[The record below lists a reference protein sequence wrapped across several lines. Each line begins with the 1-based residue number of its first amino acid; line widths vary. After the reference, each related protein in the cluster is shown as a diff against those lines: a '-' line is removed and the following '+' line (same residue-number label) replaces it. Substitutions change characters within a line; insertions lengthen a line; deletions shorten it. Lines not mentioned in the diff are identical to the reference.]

1 MATTDHLLRARGP
14 RGGAGPSPASA
25 APASPP
31 APAHVA
37 AALALALALALAVAV
52 TVFGALLLVTPHSET
67 LEAVWWLAGF
77 GVVAPLAALG
87 ARRLLASARSPT
99 QRSALTA
106 AAACT
111 WPALAGLLLLVRAT
125 GPLPASLLLVA
136 LAPAPLLAGSRRL
149 SALAERPG
157 ARRLAA
163 LAAGAAG
170 LLGVAAF
177 LPVATRRADVIVL
190 ALPLLALAS
199 LTGLAARGRSLDP
212 RLRLALGII
221 VPVLLALLAWDVSF
235 QPLASHQDFYLGPAN
250 EIRHGRFMLVDDY
263 SQYGVTVI
271 YFLSALLA
279 PLPFGFGTFVLV
291 LGILTAVVTAC
302 VYLTLRVATGSL
314 ALAACG
320 TFTALMASSIATIG
334 RSTQYPSTGFLRFGV
349 PWLLVCA
356 LVLAY
361 RREKPARVPLACAYA
376 LVAAAAIWSFETAF
390 YTFATFAAAVIAAA
404 WTLPDGR
411 RLRSATAQLA
421 AGAASAALAVAAFVT
436 ATELGRGRPP
446 DLGGYLD
453 FLRVYSV
460 DGFGQ
465 LPVPGW
471 SLGFVMGALCVASLV
486 GVWGIV
492 ALARGSELA
501 RPSTVVPLAA
511 LSTFAA
517 VSLTYFLGRSHPN
530 NLTNV
535 APPFVALLTLWIAL
549 ALRAWRRDRD
559 PVAGTGVLLA
569 ALCAIVLVAQQLP
582 QLVVKAPDSALAAIA
597 DGASGGPGLLQ
608 RLRLLAD
615 EPVIDP
621 RTPPVEQLVRT
632 HVPATAP
639 LLVAVE
645 PAVATETLIRL
656 DRSDVLPIGTPEQDG
671 LPRARREALVR
682 DAARVPCGAYVVTQ
696 SAPMTGP
703 GRVLL
708 RSVVAQLRHLHPF
721 IAVARGAGYALFRL
735 GCTPA

>member
-1 MATTDHLLRARGP
+1 V
-14 RGGAGPSPASA
+14 
-25 APASPP
+25 
-31 APAHVA
+31 HVA
-37 AALALALALALAVAV
+37 AALALALALVLAPAVAA
-52 TVFGALLLVTPHSET
+52 FAAILLVTPHSET
-67 LEAVWWLAGF
+67 LEAIWWLAGF
-77 GVVAPLAALG
+77 GVVAPLAAVG
-87 ARRLLASARSPT
+87 ARRLLASARSPA

-106 AAACT
+106 AAACV
-111 WPALAGLLLLVRAT
+111 WPALAGTLVLVRAA
-125 GPLPASLLLVA
+125 GPLPASLLLLA
-136 LAPAPLLAGSRRL
+136 LTPAPLLAGRRRL
-149 SALAERPG
+149 GALAERPG

-163 LAAGAAG
+163 LAAWATG

-190 ALPLLALAS
+190 ALPLLALAA
-199 LTGLAARGRSLDP
+199 LIGLAARGRSLDP
-212 RLRLALGII
+212 RIRLALGIL

-279 PLPFGFGTFVLV
+279 LLPFGFGSFVLV

-302 VYLTLRVATGSL
+302 VYLTLRVATRSL
-314 ALAACG
+314 TLAACG

-361 RREKPARVPLACAYA
+361 RREQPARVPLGCAYA
-376 LVAAAAIWSFETAF
+376 LVGLAAIWSFETAF
-390 YTFATFAAAVIAAA
+390 YTVATYAAAAVAAA
-404 WTLPDGR
+404 WTQPEGR
-411 RLRSATAQLA
+411 RLRSAGAQLA
-421 AGAASAALAVAAFVT
+421 AGAAAALLAIATFVT
-436 ATELGRGRPP
+436 ATELWRGRAP
-446 DLGGYLD
+446 DLGGYVA

-471 SLGFVMGALCVASLV
+471 SLGFVMGALCMASLV
-486 GVWGIV
+486 AVWGIV

-501 RPSTVVPLAA
+501 RPPTVVPLAT
-511 LSTFAA
+511 LSAFAA

-535 APPFVALLTLWIAL
+535 APPFVALLTLWTAL
-549 ALRAWRRDRD
+549 ALRAWTRGRD
-559 PVAGTGVLLA
+559 PVARAGVLLA
-569 ALCAIVLVAQQLP
+569 SLCAIVLVAQQLP
-582 QLVVKAPDSALAAIA
+582 QLVAKAPDSALVAIVR
-597 DGASGGPGLLQ
+597 GASGGPGLAQ
-608 RLRLLAD
+608 SLRELAG
-615 EPVIDP
+615 EPVIDA
-621 RTPPVEQLVRT
+621 RTPAVEQLVRT

-639 LLVAVE
+639 LFVAVE
-645 PAVATETLIRL
+645 PAVATEALIRL

-682 DAARVPCGAYVVTQ
+682 DAAGVPCGTYVVTQ
-696 SAPMTGP
+696 GAPMTGA
-703 GRVLL
+703 GRILL
-708 RSVVAQLRHLHPF
+708 QSVVARLRRLHPF
-721 IAVARGAGYALFRL
+721 VGVARAAGYRVFRL
-735 GCTPA
+735 GCPPA